1 MADVPKDLAD
11 EIHKLE
17 KLFTVE
23 PAKLKEITDHFV
35 SELAKG
41 EPYVLS
47 TTGTTI

>member
-17 KLFTVE
+17 KLLTVDS
-23 PAKLKEITDHFV
+23 AKLKEITDHFV

-41 EPYVLS
+41 KSRKSVAS
-47 TTGTTI
+47 